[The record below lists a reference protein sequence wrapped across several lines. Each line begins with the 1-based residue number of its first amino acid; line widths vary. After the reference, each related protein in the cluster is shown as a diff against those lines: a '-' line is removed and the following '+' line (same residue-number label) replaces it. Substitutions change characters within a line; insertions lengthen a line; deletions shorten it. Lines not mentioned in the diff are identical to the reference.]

1 MVEGEDLRR
10 LLVEFNELLG
20 ESENEPGEAIRAWAS
35 KNEISEQALMEF
47 ADVVIHG
54 FSEMA
59 PQLEEAGVQPY
70 TVIQSVIMAC
80 FSIGWEAGKE
90 YGNRAIQ
97 RP

>member
-10 LLVEFNELLG
+10 LMTEFNELLG
-20 ESENEPGEAIRAWAS
+20 DPDEPGEAVRRWAEKS
-35 KNEISEQALMEF
+35 GISEQALLEF
-47 ADVVIHG
+47 SEVVIRG
-54 FSEMA
+54 FGEMA
-59 PQLEEAGVQPY
+59 PQLEEAGVSPY
-70 TVIQSVIMAC
+70 TVFQSVIMAC